1 MGYILIVD
9 DETTITD
16 IIEFNLQKEGFETKA
31 VHDGKEALLAVNEHE
46 PDLMLLDV
54 MMPEMDG
61 FKALELLRQKYKF
74 PILMLTAKEEEA
86 DKVKGLELGADDYIT
101 KPFGIRELIARVEAN
116 LRRAPKIKT
125 TENSIV
131 IGDIRLDLTLLQV
144 FKKEKPVEL
153 TLREFE
159 VLKYLMQHPNEVF
172 SRTDLLKDVWGYDYI
187 GDVRTVDVTIRRV
200 REKVDEKLSDDY
212 KYIKTRRNMG
222 YCLLYTS
229 DAADE

>member
-31 VHDGKEALLAVNEHE
+31 VHDGKEALLAVNEYE

-222 YCLLYTS
+222 YYIS
-229 DAADE
+229 NEI

>member
-125 TENSIV
+125 IENSIV

-222 YCLLYTS
+222 YYIS
-229 DAADE
+229 NEI

>member
-144 FKKEKPVEL
+144 FKNEKPVEL

-222 YCLLYTS
+222 YYIS
-229 DAADE
+229 NEI

>member
-1 MGYILIVD
+1 M
-9 DETTITD
+9 
-16 IIEFNLQKEGFETKA
+16 
-31 VHDGKEALLAVNEHE
+31 NEHE

-222 YCLLYTS
+222 YYIS
-229 DAADE
+229 NEI